1 MKKKLKGTVRAK
13 HQEKTAVVVVDRLK
27 VHPKYKKRIKV
38 SKSYQVHTD
47 INVEPGDR
55 VEIETIR
62 PMSRHKHFKINKVIK
77 N

>member
-1 MKKKLKGTVRAK
+1 MKKKLKGTVRSN

-38 SKSYQVHTD
+38 SKSYQVHTE
-47 INVEPGDR
+47 IKVEPGDK
-55 VEIETIR
+55 VEIEAIR
-62 PMSRHKHFKINKVIK
+62 PMSRHKYFKVSKIIK